1 MFYILAFMRMRGY
14 MRPICFLLLLNV
26 AGLVVRGQD
35 KYACQVLEK
44 FAAEKN
50 VQMYLQLGAPPA
62 GDLLVMDSSGAFR
75 HCPAFVAGQ
84 VSVRVDAFDRMLN
97 LDPQNRKD
105 VARWQ
110 RKLLVYT
117 YEVDGKFREVYFFFK
132 PTNAVGSVRYK
143 VSDKGVEAVKYN
155 LGQL

>member
-1 MFYILAFMRMRGY
+1 MRL
-14 MRPICFLLLLNV
+14 ISFLLLLACQSSV
-26 AGLVVRGQD
+26 AKGQD
-35 KYACQVLEK
+35 KYACQVLQK

-75 HCPAFVAGQ
+75 HCPGFTVGQ
-84 VSVRVDAFDRMLN
+84 VSVRVDGFDRMLN

-105 VARWQ
+105 VMKWQ
-110 RKLLVYT
+110 RRLLVYK

-143 VSDKGVEAVKYN
+143 VSDKGVDAVKYN